1 MNPST
6 TSPNDLAHFLR
17 DNVLS
22 VQTNSKKYEKTL
34 PGLIAELPVGITFDE
49 EDDQMNA
56 RIRKSNRRKKV
67 GKDGLFPGE
76 ESYILKWWLKRED
89 ALPLQGPED
98 TREQRFKNSLV
109 EQRARE
115 TQLQIILI
123 LEILALEAASSA
135 QSGTDHVRLGGGY
148 ARTKAERPSESKA
161 PKKPLDLSTLL
172 DILIERLCIWQST
185 NHDDS
190 VSVGKSSSTTSK
202 TIEHLEPYAGNG
214 DRLRDFCSEVI
225 IPL

>member
-1 MNPST
+1 M
-6 TSPNDLAHFLR
+6 
-17 DNVLS
+17 LS

-34 PGLIAELPVGITFDE
+34 PGLIAELPVGITFGD
-49 EDDQMNA
+49 EDDQMNS
-56 RIRKSNRRKKV
+56 RMRKSKKRKKV

-76 ESYILKWWLKRED
+76 ESYVLKWWLKRED

-98 TREQRFKNSLV
+98 TREQRVKNSLV

-123 LEILALEAASSA
+123 LEILAIEAASSA
-135 QSGTDHVRLGGGY
+135 QSRTDHMRLGGGY
-148 ARTKAERPSESKA
+148 ERNNAERPTESKA
-161 PKKPLDLSTLL
+161 PKKPQDLSTLL

>member
-1 MNPST
+1 M
-6 TSPNDLAHFLR
+6 
-17 DNVLS
+17 
-22 VQTNSKKYEKTL
+22 QTNSKKYEKTL
-34 PGLIAELPVGITFDE
+34 PGLIVELPAGINFDD

-56 RIRKSNRRKKV
+56 RIRKSKKRKKV
-67 GKDGLFPGE
+67 GKGGLFPGE
-76 ESYILKWWLKRED
+76 ESYVFNWWLKREE
-89 ALPLQGPED
+89 ALPSQNPGD
-98 TREQRFKNSLV
+98 TREQRIKSSLV

-123 LEILALEAASSA
+123 LEILALEATRSA
-135 QSGTDHVRLGGGY
+135 QSRTGHMSLGEGHENTQ
-148 ARTKAERPSESKA
+148 ATRPSESKA
-161 PKKPLDLSTLL
+161 PKKPQNLSTLL

-190 VSVGKSSSTTSK
+190 VSIGKPSSTTSK
-202 TIEHLEPYAGNG
+202 TMEHLEAHARNG

>member
-1 MNPST
+1 M
-6 TSPNDLAHFLR
+6 
-17 DNVLS
+17 LS

-34 PGLIAELPVGITFDE
+34 PGLISELPVGITLHD

-56 RIRKSNRRKKV
+56 RIRKSKKRKKV

-76 ESYILKWWLKRED
+76 ESYVLKWWFKREE
-89 ALPLQGPED
+89 ASPLQGPED
-98 TREQRFKNSLV
+98 TREQRIKNSLV

-123 LEILALEAASSA
+123 LEIVALEAAGSA
-135 QSGTDHVRLGGGY
+135 QSGTDHKPLGGGHES
-148 ARTKAERPSESKA
+148 TGTERPSESKA
-161 PKKPLDLSTLL
+161 PKKPQNLSTLL

-190 VSVGKSSSTTSK
+190 VSIGKSSSITSK
-202 TIEHLEPYAGNG
+202 TMEPHGGNG
-214 DRLRDFCSEVI
+214 DRLRDFCFEVI